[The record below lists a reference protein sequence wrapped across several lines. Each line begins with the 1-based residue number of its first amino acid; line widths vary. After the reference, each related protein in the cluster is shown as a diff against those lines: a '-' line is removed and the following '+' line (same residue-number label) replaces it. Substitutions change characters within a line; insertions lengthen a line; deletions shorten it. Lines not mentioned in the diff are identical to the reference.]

1 MAERIGDEARG
12 GRLLVSSGAN
22 IGPRKNREYNP
33 FLAASRFA
41 MAITEARGYASEHG
55 VEDPDAGVP
64 DIGLLF
70 EMMPVAVRL
79 SWRVVKVS

>member
-1 MAERIGDEARG
+1 MRDEARG
-12 GRLLVSSGAN
+12 NDRSLGSSGAN
-22 IGPRKNREYNP
+22 IGPRKNREYKP

-41 MAITEARGYASEHG
+41 IAITEACGYASESG

-64 DIGLLF
+64 DIGLLL

-79 SWRVVKVS
+79 SWRVVEVS